1 MKTLVILAHPN
12 INESKANKR
21 WKEEL
26 LKYPQEIEVHELYR
40 EYPDWNIDVKR
51 EQELLI
57 KCEHIIFQFPLY
69 WFNCPPLLKKWLD
82 EVFEYNWAYGLN
94 GDKLK
99 NKKIGLAVTT
109 GGKREYYK
117 HGGKNKFSLD
127 EILIPFEETIR
138 CMEKLKKEN
147 KVQKV
152 SIIINQPIFEKK
164 VLVTIDDKEKEIEV
178 EIAKIFGIN
187 NFINFATDLS

>member
-1 MKTLVILAHPN
+1 MKTLVILAHPD

-26 LKYPQEIEVHELYR
+26 LKYPQEIQVHELYK

-57 KCEHIIFQFPLY
+57 KYEHIIFQFPLY

-82 EVFEYNWAYGLN
+82 EVFEYNWAYGSN
-94 GDKLK
+94 GDNLK

-127 EILIPFEETIR
+127 EILIPFEETINYAQGIYLPYFSVYGVSPHIN
-138 CMEKLKKEN
+138 ELSDDELDKNAKEYVEYIR
-147 KVQKV
+147 KTR
-152 SIIINQPIFEKK
+152 EEG
-164 VLVTIDDKEKEIEV
+164 DK
-178 EIAKIFGIN
+178 
-187 NFINFATDLS
+187 

>member
-26 LKYPQEIEVHELYR
+26 LKYPQEIEVHELYK
-40 EYPDWNIDVKR
+40 EYPDWNIDVKK
-51 EQELLI
+51 EQELLV
-57 KCEHIIFQFPLY
+57 KYEHIIFQFPLY

-127 EILIPFEETIR
+127 EILIPFEETINYAQGIYLSYFSVYGVSPHIN
-138 CMEKLKKEN
+138 ELNDNELGKNAKEYVEYIR
-147 KVQKV
+147 KTR
-152 SIIINQPIFEKK
+152 EEG
-164 VLVTIDDKEKEIEV
+164 DK
-178 EIAKIFGIN
+178 
-187 NFINFATDLS
+187 